1 MPKRC
6 STAVYPTRRNVL
18 EGVQYLAIGCLSAV
32 VFDQGRVFRFTM
44 SNWAREDG
52 HSNDSTI
59 HRDRRFR
66 IDKVALEF
74 SGLCTMNAQNHRC

>member
-6 STAVYPTRRNVL
+6 STAVYPTKAKRVGKSTISCYRL
-18 EGVQYLAIGCLSAV
+18 LSAV

-44 SNWAREDG
+44 SNWARKDG

-74 SGLCTMNAQNHRC
+74 SDLCTMNAQNHGC

>member
-1 MPKRC
+1 M
-6 STAVYPTRRNVL
+6 
-18 EGVQYLAIGCLSAV
+18 

-74 SGLCTMNAQNHRC
+74 SDLCTMNAQNHGC

>member
-6 STAVYPTRRNVL
+6 SIAVYPTRRNVF
-18 EGVQYLAIGCLSAV
+18 EGVQYLAIGSYLLV

-52 HSNDSTI
+52 HSNGGTI
-59 HRDRRFR
+59 HGTGAF
-66 IDKVALEF
+66 
-74 SGLCTMNAQNHRC
+74 G